1 MNSIQSPRYKA
12 YSLALV
18 HLAENQ
24 SIMESIPAFQ
34 PIYTSAKATLDAI
47 KDASNRKTEKQKG
60 FTASKQELQEALSVQ
75 AKSIAS
81 VIATYASINN
91 DTALKEAM
99 NFSKSELLY
108 GTDEKLEGKATIIYK
123 KAEEYADKLKDYG
136 ISRVLLDNLKNQLE
150 QYSASLNEPRSLTV
164 ERKQAGSDV
173 EKLFKQ
179 LGKILSEQLDPLV
192 ALLTGSQ
199 PKFVE
204 QYQLKRQIVN
214 PARRKTKVAGLIK
227 VRGSGQPLSGAVI
240 NMKAAEISTLSN
252 EDGSYTL
259 KTPVGSNLE
268 LVIEKEGYLPVTVVV
283 SVKRG
288 QTTTLDIEMELLPR

>member
-12 YSLALV
+12 YSLALA

-24 SIMESIPAFQ
+24 SITESIPAFQ

-60 FTASKQELQEALSVQ
+60 FTVSKQELQEALSGQ

-91 DTALKEAM
+91 DTGLKEAM
-99 NFSKSELLY
+99 SFSKSELLY
-108 GTDEKLEGKATIIYK
+108 GSDEKLEGKATIIYK

-136 ISRVLLDNLKNQLE
+136 ISRVLLDNLKNLLE
-150 QYSASLNEPRSLTV
+150 TYSATLNEPRSLTV

-179 LGKILSEQLDPLV
+179 LGQILSQQLDPLV
-192 ALLTGSQ
+192 ALFAGTQ

-214 PARRKTKVAGLIK
+214 PARRKSKVAGLIK
-227 VRGSGQPLSGAVI
+227 VRGSGKPLSGAVI
-240 NMKAAEISTLSN
+240 NMKAGEISTLSN

-288 QTTTLDIEMELLPR
+288 QTTVIDIEMELLRL